1 MRVFTT
7 ILAAACLVAVSVA
20 DARAAPPRAA
30 DLSRPDLI
38 LAWINTYR
46 AKLDPQAVPAA
57 VKALSRLGAL
67 RDPENAGVYVGFVA
81 GVLGANPGK
90 AASLVERMLPLP
102 EEDQW
107 FVVRA
112 IAFSGLPG
120 WKDLLRDVADRLPSR
135 RALIGKYV
143 EGAMPT
149 PFDLARE
156 SEPSAAEKVRR
167 YVLRDE
173 RRVTTRNWAL
183 DASPELLDAFW
194 GQYFATGGY
203 GPITRIVAM
212 LPWSKDKDHVEKLM
226 LGAMAKF
233 TLARNASR
241 DTQLL
246 AMLRRMAPHQDK
258 ETAPVLKD
266 VIEAADMADT
276 ARIRSEAMASLENL
290 KRHGPGSRR
299 EMATWG
305 KVGEGVIGLGCVA
318 AAATGQVALGLPCV
332 LGGAATSAAV
342 RYLSQ

>member
-1 MRVFTT
+1 MRVFAA
-7 ILAAACLVAVSVA
+7 IFAAACLAA
-20 DARAAPPRAA
+20 IGATDARAAPTRNA

-46 AKLDPQAVPAA
+46 SRPDPQAVPAA

-90 AASLVERMLPLP
+90 AASLLERMLPLP

-107 FVVRA
+107 FAVRA
-112 IAFSGLPG
+112 VAFSGLPG
-120 WKDLLRDVADRLPSR
+120 WKDLLRDAADRLPAR

-143 EGAMPT
+143 EGALPT

-156 SEPSAAEKVRR
+156 REPSAAEKVRR
-167 YVLRDE
+167 YVSKE
-173 RRVTTRNWAL
+173 ARRVATRNWAL

-203 GPITRIVAM
+203 GPVTRILTM
-212 LPWSKDKDHVEKLM
+212 LPWSKDRDHVEKLM

-241 DTQLL
+241 DGMLL
-246 AMLRRMAPHQDK
+246 AMLKRMAPHQDK
-258 ETAPVLKD
+258 ETAPILKD

-276 ARIRSEAMASLENL
+276 ARIRSEAMASLESL
-290 KRHGPGSRR
+290 KRNGPGSRR
-299 EMATWG
+299 DLATWG

-332 LGGAATSAAV
+332 LGGAVTSAAV